1 MKKALLLIIIVLLLS
16 GSMNTAQAD
25 TYYFD
30 IYNHWAEMDI
40 YQVTN
45 NLKIFQGYGDFTF
58 RPDRNISIAEYF
70 KVLYKIGNENG
81 VVNLDTR
88 GTVNYSDITIS
99 HWAYT
104 YVLSFNSYMIQN
116 PSVDYT
122 IYDVFPGDRLNPNSF
137 ITRQQAAALTAALN
151 LPPVSAMA
159 LPFTDII
166 ESNRFYNEL
175 VTLYNNGIILGYSNN
190 EFRGAA
196 NLTRAE
202 AAVLTKRIYGE
213 AAYNKVNTM
222 SGLAFSNKDFD
233 NGFPFFY
240 TYDNRNLTDDDFRY
254 IKAVTTLEY
263 LSFGGYIF
271 PGDEPLY
278 DTNPIKTLNELKSEG
293 YFNVFGLNYY
303 LLKNDNLTAA
313 MKLAYS
319 NEILNA
325 MIADTT
331 IAISNRLLLFHEI
344 LKNGVDNKAINY
356 LVGLK
361 NGANDIFIQSEID
374 FLIFKHYMSTNQMAG
389 FYELLVRYNNLP
401 LNPAAFVN
409 VNNGG
414 VNITNSTV
422 MNNTDRF
429 KLMEQYIL
437 NVTFGLHHVG
447 FSNEAEAFIT
457 GYYNRLISSSLYGS
471 LSNDDYRNIIGTIK
485 KLKLINQ

>member
-1 MKKALLLIIIVLLLS
+1 MKKTLIIIVIALLLI
-16 GSMNTAQAD
+16 GSMNTAQAN
-25 TYYFD
+25 TFYFD
-30 IYNHWAEMDI
+30 VYNHWAEMDI
-40 YQVTN
+40 YQATN
-45 NLKIFQGYGDFTF
+45 NLKIFHGYGDFTF

-81 VVNLDTR
+81 VVNLVTR
-88 GTVNYSDITIS
+88 GTVNYSDISIN

-104 YVLSFNSYMIQN
+104 YVLSFNNYMLQN
-116 PSVDYT
+116 PRVAYT
-122 IYDVFPGDRLNPNSF
+122 IYDVFPGNNLNPNSF

-151 LPPVSAMA
+151 LPPVSVVE
-159 LPFTDII
+159 LPFTDITT
-166 ESNRFYNEL
+166 SNRFYNEM

-213 AAYNKVNTM
+213 ASYNKVNTM
-222 SGLAFSNKDFD
+222 TGLIFSNKEFD

-263 LSFGGYIF
+263 LSFGGFIF

-278 DTNPIKTLNELKSEG
+278 DTNPARTLNELKTEG
-293 YFNVFGLNYY
+293 YFNIFGLNYY
-303 LLKNDNLTAA
+303 LLKNGNLSSALKTD
-313 MKLAYS
+313 YS

-325 MIADTT
+325 MIADTNLEM
-331 IAISNRLLLFHEI
+331 SNRLLLLHEI
-344 LKNGVDNKAINY
+344 LKHGVDNKAINY
-356 LVGLK
+356 MIGLK
-361 NGANDIFIQSEID
+361 SSSNDIFIQSEID
-374 FLIFKHYMSTNQMAG
+374 FLIFKHYINTNQMAG
-389 FYELLVRYNNLP
+389 FYELLLRYKDLP
-401 LNPAAFVN
+401 LNPTAFAN

-414 VNITNSTV
+414 VNISNNTV

-437 NVTFGLHHVG
+437 NVTFGLHKVG
-447 FSNEAEAFIT
+447 FTVEAESLIT
-457 GYYNRLISSSLYGS
+457 GYHNRLKSSSIYGS
-471 LSNDDYRNIIGTIK
+471 LSNDEYRNIIGTIK
-485 KLKLINQ
+485 KIKLIN